1 MLHTNI
7 FKVPSFT
14 QICLSVSCVMS
25 LPRICSNVSFLW
37 PLYFYIWENIGW
49 RCPVSWEWQ
58 QMTFVT
64 LNIKFCKK
72 FDNYV
77 TNPTTKKLLWKSN
90 LLKWIYK
97 KVKGDIQ
104 IHIAMQNVTVTFLFR
119 PTHPLLKMSCIIY
132 TLRMDI
138 LNINVSMGIARKKV
152 TFQRQSKNLSA
163 FQRFL
168 TLMGDK

>member
-37 PLYFYIWENIGW
+37 PLYFYIWENRGW

-104 IHIAMQNVTVTFLFR
+104 IHTAMQNVTVTFLFR
-119 PTHPLLKMSCIIY
+119 PTHPLLKMSCNYIY
-132 TLRMDI
+132 
-138 LNINVSMGIARKKV
+138 
-152 TFQRQSKNLSA
+152 SKNGYLEYKCFNGNSKKKSY
-163 FQRFL
+163 FSKIEQKLVSFP
-168 TLMGDK
+168 TLFDIDGR